1 MPVFNYLPVLL
12 FLVSR
17 SIHCWIGSRGKSLLT
32 FILNGSVMFFSLV
45 FEKYCYKALI
55 ESYKHML
62 ITCSGIRTSRR
73 VSEVSSGMS
82 YIPKEEDNTYPY
94 WTIENGED
102 FSLQVF
108 NFSCNL
114 EEVTYPFGISILY
127 LFQFCLS
134 AFSFLSVD
142 THYYPKCSC
151 WFGRSRGGEKEEL
164 TFHVFKSLV
173 LLN

>member
-32 FILNGSVMFFSLV
+32 FILNGSVMFFSLA

-62 ITCSGIRTSRR
+62 ITCTGIRTSRR

-82 YIPKEEDNTYPY
+82 YIPKEEDNTYPS
-94 WTIENGED
+94 WTE
-102 FSLQVF
+102 VF

-142 THYYPKCSC
+142 TH
-151 WFGRSRGGEKEEL
+151 
-164 TFHVFKSLV
+164 
-173 LLN
+173 